1 MEILVSQAQG
11 RVPVTVLHV
20 RGEINVGSYGQ
31 FQAEAERAI
40 QAGTTH
46 LLIDLAATP
55 YISSAGLRALTHIY
69 NLLRDKS
76 GEGQESVGPGLRDG
90 TYCSPH
96 LKLLDPTPQV
106 QKVLAASGYDMFLES
121 YDDYEQAVKAF

>member
-11 RVPVTVLHV
+11 RVPVTVFHV
-20 RGEINVGSYGQ
+20 CGEINVSSYGQ

-40 QAGTTH
+40 RAGTTH
-46 LLIDLAATP
+46 LLIDLAETS

-90 TYCSPH
+90 TYRSQH
-96 LKLLDPTPQV
+96 LKLLGPTPQV
-106 QKVLAASGYDMFLES
+106 QRVLAAAGYDMFLES
-121 YDDYEQAVKAF
+121 HTDHRQAVDSF

>member
-11 RVPVTVLHV
+11 RVPVTVFHV
-20 RGEINVGSYGQ
+20 RGEINASSYVQ

-46 LLIDLAATP
+46 LLIDLAETP
-55 YISSAGLRALTHIY
+55 YISSAGLRALTYAY

-90 TYCSPH
+90 TYRSPH

-106 QKVLAASGYDMFLES
+106 LRVLDASGYDMFLES
-121 YDDYEQAVKAF
+121 HTDYQQAVDSF